1 MLKYTKISVMIKEK
15 PPYFIGSQ
23 IRGALGYA
31 LKKVVCINPS
41 FQCVECFAKN
51 NCLYYDFYEKKNEY
65 HKYRLDFELDKEYY
79 DFSIY
84 LFDSSANDIAYIVSA
99 FYTMLTDIGFGRE
112 NKTYTDFDIYV
123 NDIKCLIDNKITIPK
138 EFIKEFVCED
148 FCSDVKIKLTTPLR
162 IKKDNKFARYDIDLL
177 SILSSINRR
186 YYDLIEKDYQRLKI
200 DNAFDIKQK
209 DIEYKQLIRKSNRQK
224 TKMNMDGIVGTI
236 QVHNIDERSYQL
248 LKLGE
253 LIGVGKQTVFGLGKI
268 EIEEIKGCK

>member
-1 MLKYTKISVMIKEK
+1 MLKYTKISVVIKDK

-23 IRGALGYA
+23 IRGAMGYA

-51 NCLYYDFYEKKNEY
+51 NCVYYDFYERKNEY

-84 LFDSSANDIAYIVSA
+84 LFDSSANDTAYITSA

-112 NKTYTDFDIYV
+112 NKTYTDFDIYI
-123 NDIKCLIDNKITIPK
+123 NDKKSLIDGKISIPK
-138 EFIKEFVCED
+138 DFIKEFVCED
-148 FCSDVKIKLTTPLR
+148 FCSDVKIKLITPLR

-186 YYDLIEKDYQRLKI
+186 YYDLIESKYQKLNI
-200 DNAFDIKQK
+200 DKNFNIKNK
-209 DIEYKQLIRKSNRQK
+209 EINYKQLIRKSNRQK
-224 TKMNMDGIVGTI
+224 TKMNMDGIIGTI
-236 QVHNIDERSYQL
+236 RVDNIDEKSYEL

-253 LIGVGKQTVFGLGKI
+253 IIGVGKQTVFGLGKI
-268 EIEEIKGCK
+268 EVEG